1 MKSLLILILVFF
13 LSFPCYINGQT
24 FLSKE
29 QEGYQA
35 YHRCCLE
42 GLFCI
47 EYLPISDTI
56 NFEKGSDQWFYIYD
70 IKVDTHYDKDSTRF
84 YEIDDQGNKFVP
96 DIDPD
101 LEYVADDNGYGW
113 LSKKGFIKNNAF
125 VVYTINSKAGYA
137 KIGVTPDYISSCS
150 REKIGDCWS
159 IDYHT
164 FEDETPDTSNIW
176 EIEDHKPIDGIPH
189 GEYKEWSLSEKGAYY
204 LSCKGRYNEGEKY
217 GAWEYYDEDG
227 NVTQTQNH
235 H

>member
-29 QEGYQA
+29 QEGYEA
-35 YHRCCLE
+35 YHSCCLE

-70 IKVDTHYDKDSTRF
+70 IKVDTLYDKDSTRF
-84 YEIDDQGNKFVP
+84 YDIDDEGNKFVP

-101 LEYVADDNGYGW
+101 LEYDAYDNGYGW

-125 VVYTINSKAGYA
+125 VVYSINSMAGYA

-150 REKIGDCWS
+150 REEINDCWN
-159 IDYHT
+159 IDYNT
-164 FEDETPDTSNIW
+164 FEGEIPDTSNIW
-176 EIEDHKPIDGIPH
+176 EIEEHKPIDGIPH